1 MLRLSKLTDYAVV
14 VLVRLADS
22 ERVQTSPGIAATTGI
37 PEPTV
42 AKVLKT
48 LAASGLVASQ
58 RGARGGY
65 RLLRMLCEIPVADV
79 IAAIDGP
86 IALAACVDGSLTEC
100 ESQGL
105 CPMRGRWDPVNDAIQ
120 QALSSITLADMREAA
135 IPRAFRV
142 PGHPGPGHS
151 GPRRPA
157 AGRQVLERSAPD
169 HLALEHRALE
179 RKALEHKALEHRAP
193 GHPASG
199 RHAASHPAA
208 ALSAEAAH
216 VPPAE

>member
-14 VLVRLADS
+14 VLVRLS
-22 ERVQTSPGIAATTGI
+22 REQGVQTSPGIAATTGI

-48 LAASGLVASQ
+48 LAAGGLVASQ

-65 RLLRMLCEIPVADV
+65 RLLRPLADIPVADV

-86 IALAACVDGSLTEC
+86 IALAACVDGSMTEC

-105 CPMRGRWDPVNDAIQ
+105 CPVRGRWDPVNDAIH
-120 QALSSITLADMREAA
+120 QALSAITLADMQAAA

-142 PGHPGPGHS
+142 PP
-151 GPRRPA
+151 RPA
-157 AGRQVLERSAPD
+157 G
-169 HLALEHRALE
+169 ALTGPA
-179 RKALEHKALEHRAP
+179 AT
-193 GHPASG
+193 HPA
-199 RHAASHPAA
+199 PA
-208 ALSAEAAH
+208 L
-216 VPPAE
+216 PAE

>member
-1 MLRLSKLTDYAVV
+1 MPQAEGFRKAMLRLSKLTDYAVV
-14 VLVRLADS
+14 VLVRLADT

-48 LAASGLVASQ
+48 LAAGGLVASQ

-65 RLLRMLCEIPVADV
+65 RLLRPLGAIPVADV
-79 IAAIDGP
+79 ITAVDGP

-105 CPMRGRWDPVNDAIQ
+105 CPVRGRWDPVNEAIQ
-120 QALSSITLADMREAA
+120 QALSSITLADMQEAA

-142 PGHPGPGHS
+142 P
-151 GPRRPA
+151 A
-157 AGRQVLERSAPD
+157 RSAPIQ
-169 HLALEHRALE
+169 
-179 RKALEHKALEHRAP
+179 
-193 GHPASG
+193 
-199 RHAASHPAA
+199 AANV
-208 ALSAEAAH
+208 L
-216 VPPAE
+216 PAE